1 VIFVKGTL
9 GGLLAVV
16 SLVLT
21 ALCFLMYTGR
31 VSAASADN
39 KLWLILMIIFLIAT
53 LVLGGMFLSGR
64 INRNDDVHI
73 TE

>member
-9 GGLLAVV
+9 SGLLAVV
-16 SLVLT
+16 ALVLT
-21 ALCFLMYTGR
+21 ALSFWMYRG
-31 VSAASADN
+31 SDDN
-39 KLWLILMIIFLIAT
+39 KLWLVLVIVFLIAT
-53 LVLGGMFLSGR
+53 LALGGMFLSGR

>member
-16 SLVLT
+16 SLVLK